1 MRALLLIIIIALGIY
16 LALTAIQTKKVTEK
30 TTEGVSRI
38 TKSQIIAVR
47 SDLNTLAAEISAR
60 YASTGEFPESLNEV
74 FGRTPQDPWGHNIV
88 YRKTGTGFEL
98 RSIGPDGIEGT
109 SDDIIIRR

>member
-1 MRALLLIIIIALGIY
+1 MRGLLLIIIIVLGIY
-16 LALTAIQTKKVTEK
+16 LALTAFQTKKAVK
-30 TTEGVSRI
+30 DTTEGVSRI

-60 YASTGEFPESLNEV
+60 YTSTGEFPETLKEV
-74 FGRTPQDPWGHNIV
+74 FGRTPNDPWGHAII
-88 YRKTGTGFEL
+88 YRKSDEGFEL

-109 SDDIIIRR
+109 SDDIVVKR